1 MRSID
6 LRVPAV
12 AGFAV
17 LLLAFAP
24 GAKAAQYQEI
34 QFVAGTGEVST
45 AAPTAL
51 ANPAQDSRD
60 AEAKLNDMAE
70 DLADP
75 RVQNGVADMVERMG
89 ESAVWRAGLLIG
101 VLGGF
106 TTFSTFSIETF
117 NLIEQGA
124 MAKAAANMAAS
135 LVLCVG
141 ATWLGVILARQI

>member
-1 MRSID
+1 MSQILAIAAGGAVGSV
-6 LRVPAV
+6 LRYGLSTWVHALLGRGFPYGTLAV
-12 AGFAV
+12 NVLGCLAMGVLFV
-17 LLLAFAP
+17 LL
-24 GAKAAQYQEI
+24 
-34 QFVAGTGEVST
+34 
-45 AAPTAL
+45 
-51 ANPAQDSRD
+51 
-60 AEAKLNDMAE
+60 
-70 DLADP
+70 
-75 RVQNGVADMVERMG
+75 VERMG

-124 MAKAAANMAAS
+124 MARAAGNMAVS